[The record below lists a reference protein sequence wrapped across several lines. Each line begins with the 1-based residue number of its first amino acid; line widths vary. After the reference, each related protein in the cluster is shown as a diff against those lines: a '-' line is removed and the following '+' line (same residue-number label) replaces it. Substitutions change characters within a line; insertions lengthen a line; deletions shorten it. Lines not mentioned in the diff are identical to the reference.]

1 TGDAAT
7 LASAQ
12 DYADTGD
19 AATLS
24 NAQDY
29 ADTGDAATLASAQG
43 YADTGDAATLVT
55 AQDYADAGDTST
67 LQSANDYTDQRFAAW
82 DQGFNEMRQYMDDRF
97 HQTDDR
103 ISRQGAM
110 TAASGQMAMAGAG
123 AGTDGR
129 LAAGVGFQDG
139 RAALAVGYAKKVSN
153 RVRINFGGAFS
164 GSERSA
170 GFGVG
175 VDL

>member
-1 TGDAAT
+1 QVQAI
-7 LASAQ
+7 
-12 DYADTGD
+12 
-19 AATLS
+19 
-24 NAQDY
+24 
-29 ADTGDAATLASAQG
+29 ADTGDAATLASAHD
-43 YADTGDAATLVT
+43 YTDTGDAATLAT
-55 AQDYADAGDTST
+55 AQDYADAGDATT

-82 DQGFNEMRQYMDDRF
+82 DQGFNEIRQYVDDRF
-97 HQTDDR
+97 YRTDDR

-110 TAASGQMAMAGAG
+110 NTASGQMAMAGAG
-123 AGTDGR
+123 AGNDGR

-139 RAALAVGYAKKVSN
+139 RAALAVGYAKKVSE

-170 GFGVG
+170 GFGIG